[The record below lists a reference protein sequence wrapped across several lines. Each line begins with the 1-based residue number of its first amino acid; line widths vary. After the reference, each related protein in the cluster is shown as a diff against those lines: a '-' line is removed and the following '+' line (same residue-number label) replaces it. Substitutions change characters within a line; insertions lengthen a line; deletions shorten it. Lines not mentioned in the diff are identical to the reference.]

1 MTVVIFERLEMKI
14 SFNQRK
20 LTYTQMIVLS
30 FFLLIITGALI
41 LTLPISSRTH
51 EWTSF
56 IDALFTATTAS
67 CVTGLV
73 VVDTYTHW
81 SVFGQVIILT
91 LIQIGGLGVMTIIA
105 LISLFLKRRITL
117 GERRLL
123 MQSAGSLHISGI
135 VKLLKRILM
144 GTAIVEGTGAL
155 ILAFVFCP
163 RMGFFPGLWNAI
175 FHSVSAFCNAGI
187 DLMGKYGQFSS
198 LTTAGLQFNP
208 VVNLTIMTLIII
220 GGIGFVVW
228 TDVARHKFDFKK
240 YELHSKIAL
249 VTTALLLASGTVL
262 LFIFEYNKS
271 FEGFTF
277 GQKVLAAMFQS
288 VTPRTAGFNTID
300 LTKLSE
306 SGQALTTVLM
316 FIGGSPGSTAGGIK
330 TTTFAVLLLSALAA
344 AKRYGSVTV
353 FKRKL
358 DENTIVQ
365 ASSILSVYVACV
377 FTAVLIICAV
387 EPYSLAQVLFET
399 VSAIGTVGL
408 TLGIAPSLCA
418 TSKLVLIALMFTGR
432 VGGLSLMLVLAERR
446 KNVKIT
452 RPTSQILIG

>member
-1 MTVVIFERLEMKI
+1 MEM
-14 SFNQRK
+14 SFIRHK

-30 FFLLIITGALI
+30 FFCLILTGAVL

-81 SVFGQVIILT
+81 SVFGQLIILM

-105 LISLFLKRRITL
+105 LLAVFLKRRISI

-123 MQSAGSLHISGI
+123 MQSAGSLQISGI

-144 GTAIVEGTGAL
+144 GTVIVEGTGAIL
-155 ILAFVFCP
+155 LAFVFCP
-163 RMGFFPGLWNAI
+163 KMGFLPGVWNAI
-175 FHSVSAFCNAGI
+175 FHSISAFCNAGI

-198 LTTAGLQFNP
+198 LSTAGLQFN
-208 VVNLTIMTLIII
+208 VIVNLTIMALIVT
-220 GGIGFVVW
+220 GGIGFIVW
-228 TDVARHKFDFKK
+228 TDVARHKLDFKK

-249 VTTALLLASGTVL
+249 VTTAILLVSGTI
-262 LFIFEYNKS
+262 LFFLFEYNKA

-277 GQKVLAAMFQS
+277 GQKVLASMFQS

-300 LTKLSE
+300 EATLSE
-306 SGQALTTVLM
+306 SGKALTTVLM

-330 TTTFAVLLLSALAA
+330 TTTFAVLILSALAA

-358 DENTIVQ
+358 DDNTIVQ
-365 ASSILSVYVACV
+365 ASSILTVYIACV

-387 EPYSLAQVLFET
+387 EPYSLTQILFET

-408 TLGIAPSLCA
+408 TLGITPTLCT
-418 TSKLVLIALMFTGR
+418 TSKLVLILLMFTGR
-432 VGGLSLMLVLAERR
+432 VGGLTLMLVLAERR
-446 KNVKIT
+446 RNIKIS

>member
-20 LTYTQMIVLS
+20 FTYTQMIVLS

-198 LTTAGLQFNP
+198 FTTAGLQFNP